1 MNSLTFDIIREFTDI
16 EFTCPKINKV
26 NIAKINKIKMK
37 KCAIC
42 GGELKHKKVDI
53 PALLKDKLLMI
64 REVPADVCCEC
75 EEIYYPLKVARKLEA
90 IEDKVIHGTLK
101 PSPMKNAYELPL
113 PA

>member
-1 MNSLTFDIIREFTDI
+1 
-16 EFTCPKINKV
+16 
-26 NIAKINKIKMK
+26 MK

-42 GGELKHKKVDI
+42 GGEVKHKKVDI
-53 PALLKDKLLMI
+53 PVGLEGKLLMI

-75 EEIYYPLKVARKLEA
+75 GEIYYTLEVARKLEA

-101 PSPMKNAYELPL
+101 ASPMKNAYELPL